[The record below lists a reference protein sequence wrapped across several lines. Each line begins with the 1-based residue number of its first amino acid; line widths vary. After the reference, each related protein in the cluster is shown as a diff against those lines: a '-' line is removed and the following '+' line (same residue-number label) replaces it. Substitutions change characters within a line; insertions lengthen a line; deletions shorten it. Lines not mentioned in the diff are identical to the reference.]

1 MPITRTLNYHGTLTP
16 EVRNALKAAKE
27 SFTWTFLLKP
37 QAAVPGADGVVLVV
51 DGEPEW
57 ACEYVRLE
65 SLEPDHV
72 RLVLSSVM
80 DGKPTVT
87 MAEQLENMMGLFDN
101 AVYRRRLADDTMY
114 AEAVKIA
121 RAELAV
127 TATKPSREP
136 NVMLRK

>member
-1 MPITRTLNYHGTLTP
+1 MPITRTLNYHGSLTP
-16 EVRNALKAAKE
+16 EVRTALKAAKD

-37 QAAVPGADGVVLVV
+37 KAAVPGADGVVLVL

-65 SLEPDHV
+65 SLGPDHV

-87 MAEQLENMMGLFDN
+87 MAEQLENMMGLFG
-101 AVYRRRLADDTMY
+101 VVEVTEDDRK
-114 AEAVKIA
+114 A
-121 RAELAV
+121 LAV
-127 TATKPSREP
+127 SAMSRTLGLDKP
-136 NVMLRK
+136 

>member
-16 EVRNALKAAKE
+16 EVRDALKAAKE

-37 QAAVPGADGVVLVV
+37 QAAAPGAEGVVLVV
-51 DGEPEW
+51 DGELEW

-87 MAEQLENMMGLFDN
+87 MAEQLENMMGLFGVVEVTEDDRKKA
-101 AVYRRRLADDTMY
+101 AVSAMSRTLGLD
-114 AEAVKIA
+114 
-121 RAELAV
+121 
-127 TATKPSREP
+127 KP
-136 NVMLRK
+136 

>member
-16 EVRNALKAAKE
+16 EVRSALKAAKE

-87 MAEQLENMMGLFDN
+87 MAEQLENMMGLFG
-101 AVYRRRLADDTMY
+101 VVEVTDDDR
-114 AEAVKIA
+114 KQ
-121 RAELAV
+121 RAV
-127 TATKPSREP
+127 TAMSRTLGLDKP
-136 NVMLRK
+136 

>member
-1 MPITRTLNYHGTLTP
+1 MPITRTLNYHGNLTP
-16 EVRNALKAAKE
+16 EVRTALKAAKE

-51 DGEPEW
+51 NGEPDW

-65 SLEPDHV
+65 SLEADHV

-87 MAEQLENMMGLFDN
+87 MAEQLENMMGLFG
-101 AVYRRRLADDTMY
+101 VVEVTEDDRK
-114 AEAVKIA
+114 A
-121 RAELAV
+121 LAV
-127 TATKPSREP
+127 SAMSRTLGLDKP
-136 NVMLRK
+136 

>member
-1 MPITRTLNYHGTLTP
+1 MSITRTLNYHGTLTP

-37 QAAVPGADGVVLVV
+37 QAALPGADGVLLVV

-87 MAEQLENMMGLFDN
+87 MAEQLENMMGLFG
-101 AVYRRRLADDTMY
+101 VVEVTEDDRK
-114 AEAVKIA
+114 A
-121 RAELAV
+121 LAV
-127 TATKPSREP
+127 SAMSRTLGLDKP
-136 NVMLRK
+136 

>member
-16 EVRNALKAAKE
+16 EVRTALKAAKE

-72 RLVLSSVM
+72 RFALSSVM

-87 MAEQLENMMGLFDN
+87 MAEQLENMMGLFG
-101 AVYRRRLADDTMY
+101 VVEVTDDDR
-114 AEAVKIA
+114 KQ
-121 RAELAV
+121 RAV
-127 TATKPSREP
+127 TAMSRTLGLDKP
-136 NVMLRK
+136 

>member
-16 EVRNALKAAKE
+16 EVRTALKAAKE

-51 DGEPEW
+51 EGEPGW

-87 MAEQLENMMGLFDN
+87 MAEQLGNMMGLFG
-101 AVYRRRLADDTMY
+101 VVEVTEDDRK
-114 AEAVKIA
+114 A
-121 RAELAV
+121 LAV
-127 TATKPSREP
+127 SAMSRTLGLDKP
-136 NVMLRK
+136 

>member
-1 MPITRTLNYHGTLTP
+1 MPITRSLNYHGTLTP

-37 QAAVPGADGVVLVV
+37 QSAVPGADGVVLVL
-51 DGEPEW
+51 DGEPDW

-87 MAEQLENMMGLFDN
+87 MAEQLENMMGLFGIVEVTEYDRKAM
-101 AVYRRRLADDTMY
+101 AVSAMSRTLGLD
-114 AEAVKIA
+114 
-121 RAELAV
+121 
-127 TATKPSREP
+127 KP
-136 NVMLRK
+136 

>member
-1 MPITRTLNYHGTLTP
+1 MPITRTLNYYGTLTP

-37 QAAVPGADGVVLVV
+37 QAAVPGANGVVLVV
-51 DGEPEW
+51 DGEPTW
-57 ACEYVRLE
+57 ACEYVGLE

-87 MAEQLENMMGLFDN
+87 MAEQLENMMGLFG
-101 AVYRRRLADDTMY
+101 VVEVTDDDR
-114 AEAVKIA
+114 KQ
-121 RAELAV
+121 RAV
-127 TATKPSREP
+127 TAMSRTLGLDKP
-136 NVMLRK
+136 

>member
-16 EVRNALKAAKE
+16 EVRGALKAAKE
-27 SFTWTFLLKP
+27 SFTWTFPLKP

-87 MAEQLENMMGLFDN
+87 MAEQLENMMGLFG
-101 AVYRRRLADDTMY
+101 VVEVTEDDRK
-114 AEAVKIA
+114 A
-121 RAELAV
+121 LAV
-127 TATKPSREP
+127 SAMSRTLGLDKP
-136 NVMLRK
+136 

>member
-1 MPITRTLNYHGTLTP
+1 MPATRTLNYHGTLRP
-16 EVRNALKAAKE
+16 DVRTALKAAKE

-37 QAAVPGADGVVLVV
+37 QAAVPGADGVVLVL

-87 MAEQLENMMGLFDN
+87 MAEQLENMMGLFG
-101 AVYRRRLADDTMY
+101 VVEVTEDDRK
-114 AEAVKIA
+114 A
-121 RAELAV
+121 LAV
-127 TATKPSREP
+127 SAMSRTLGLDKP
-136 NVMLRK
+136 